1 MTAIVVAS
9 GDADLV
15 PAMKLAR
22 GEGPRVFLDTLG
34 RTGVRPELK
43 MHADR
48 VL

>member
-1 MTAIVVAS
+1 MTAIVVVS

-15 PAMKLAR
+15 PAMQPAR
-22 GEGPRVFLDTLG
+22 REGLWVFLDTLG